1 MECSYHGSA
10 LLWRL
15 LESYPSK
22 DLMIVE
28 GFYRSS
34 VERRLPGVWY
44 FHPPPPGIGR
54 MLRTRYHIPLSEV
67 LYRTI
72 PTLAAIAVPRVAYWR
87 PEAIITV
94 CHGLF
99 WLVAA
104 KVANIL
110 KVPLHLIVHD
120 QVPDTVAE
128 RLRDRI
134 SHDFGRIY
142 STAATR
148 FCVSEGM
155 VIEYERMFGVT
166 GQVLYPS
173 RARSLFKQASGAGRC
188 GIASRGLTGVFAGT
202 VAGPGYINAL
212 AALARQ
218 LAGVGGRLV
227 IYGLFTRAQAASYGL
242 DLPNVEFPGLVPA
255 RVLRERCQQEA
266 DFLYVPVRFDRD
278 VNVRVCF
285 PSKLADY
292 TEMGL
297 PLLIR
302 GPEYCAAVQ
311 WARKHPGVA
320 QVVATEDEGE
330 LLDAIKGLSNP
341 ETRRTLAEEA
351 LRIGELYFSH
361 SRAESI
367 LFSALAA
374 ARPEKRDLNGS
385 SIPWIDASETISKT
399 PPTSK

>member
-1 MECSYHGSA
+1 
-10 LLWRL
+10 
-15 LESYPSK
+15 
-22 DLMIVE
+22 
-28 GFYRSS
+28 
-34 VERRLPGVWY
+34 
-44 FHPPPPGIGR
+44 
-54 MLRTRYHIPLSEV
+54 
-67 LYRTI
+67 
-72 PTLAAIAVPRVAYWR
+72 
-87 PEAIITV
+87 
-94 CHGLF
+94 
-99 WLVAA
+99 
-104 KVANIL
+104 
-110 KVPLHLIVHD
+110 
-120 QVPDTVAE
+120 
-128 RLRDRI
+128 
-134 SHDFGRIY
+134 
-142 STAATR
+142 
-148 FCVSEGM
+148 
-155 VIEYERMFGVT
+155 
-166 GQVLYPS
+166 
-173 RARSLFKQASGAGRC
+173 
-188 GIASRGLTGVFAGT
+188 
-202 VAGPGYINAL
+202 
-212 AALARQ
+212 
-218 LAGVGGRLV
+218 VGGRLV

-242 DLPNVEFPGLVPA
+242 DLPNVELPGLVPA

-385 SIPWIDASETISKT
+385 SIPWIGASETISKT

>member
-1 MECSYHGSA
+1 
-10 LLWRL
+10 
-15 LESYPSK
+15 
-22 DLMIVE
+22 
-28 GFYRSS
+28 
-34 VERRLPGVWY
+34 
-44 FHPPPPGIGR
+44 
-54 MLRTRYHIPLSEV
+54 
-67 LYRTI
+67 
-72 PTLAAIAVPRVAYWR
+72 
-87 PEAIITV
+87 
-94 CHGLF
+94 
-99 WLVAA
+99 
-104 KVANIL
+104 
-110 KVPLHLIVHD
+110 
-120 QVPDTVAE
+120 
-128 RLRDRI
+128 
-134 SHDFGRIY
+134 
-142 STAATR
+142 
-148 FCVSEGM
+148 
-155 VIEYERMFGVT
+155 
-166 GQVLYPS
+166 
-173 RARSLFKQASGAGRC
+173 
-188 GIASRGLTGVFAGT
+188 
-202 VAGPGYINAL
+202 
-212 AALARQ
+212 
-218 LAGVGGRLV
+218 
-227 IYGLFTRAQAASYGL
+227 
-242 DLPNVEFPGLVPA
+242 
-255 RVLRERCQQEA
+255 
-266 DFLYVPVRFDRD
+266 